1 MIGAFSYNKKFC
13 FFGQLKNTAYS
24 IDIQSYNEQLNNH
37 VGFPHR
43 YLYLKIEKLWNIFP
57 NLKYTN

>member
-43 YLYLKIEKLWNIFP
+43 FVFEN
-57 NLKYTN
+57 